1 MTFIFLLIYHSH
13 RHMLTQN
20 VIKNKIFD
28 LPDSLL
34 VTLRGS
40 FKIKNFK
47 MRKKRFIH
55 HDSASSTTTGIQR
68 SSITTL
74 ERIINRNNFHEFLI
88 KNIRIPRSDNEL
100 AWKCS
105 TDLVWIWKKKHFR
118 NASMIRPIKI
128 KFANDILTR

>member
-1 MTFIFLLIYHSH
+1 
-13 RHMLTQN
+13 
-20 VIKNKIFD
+20 
-28 LPDSLL
+28 
-34 VTLRGS
+34 
-40 FKIKNFK
+40 

-100 AWKCS
+100 A
-105 TDLVWIWKKKHFR
+105 
-118 NASMIRPIKI
+118 
-128 KFANDILTR
+128 

>member
-74 ERIINRNNFHEFLI
+74 ERIINRNNFHESL
-88 KNIRIPRSDNEL
+88 IRIYKPGEEL
-100 AWKCS
+100 A
-105 TDLVWIWKKKHFR
+105 
-118 NASMIRPIKI
+118 
-128 KFANDILTR
+128 

>member
-1 MTFIFLLIYHSH
+1 MTLIFILIYHSH

-88 KNIRIPRSDNEL
+88 KNN
-100 AWKCS
+100 
-105 TDLVWIWKKKHFR
+105 
-118 NASMIRPIKI
+118 
-128 KFANDILTR
+128 